1 MHIFWLQKNKFLYF
15 KVKNRHQFESG
26 RKKNYIQDCNNERGL
41 QHQIPQTQK
50 WVKSTSQ
57 KYLFFGLL
65 IKLKSNNIPNG
76 DSHHQTSR
84 ENSIELNSTNFTY
97 GNSLPQTWNLM

>member
-1 MHIFWLQKNKFLYF
+1 MKYVEGKIRYIIHIFWLQKNKFLYF
-15 KVKNRHQFESG
+15 KVKNSINSKAVGKQ
-26 RKKNYIQDCNNERGL
+26 NYIQDCNNERGL

-84 ENSIELNSTNFTY
+84 ENS
-97 GNSLPQTWNLM
+97 MKH